1 MSTLLNWLLPRKAPQ
16 QIDCIPW
23 EIELK
28 RWASS
33 EWIEYQTWL
42 FRHAFV
48 SLHDWK
54 SLRSE
59 AQSWQEKP
67 LFSLITPV
75 YNTPLK
81 LLFEC
86 IYSVRTQ
93 AYPYWELC
101 LVDDG
106 SSHKTTLAL
115 LDAMADEDKRLRVLH
130 LPQNQGICAAT
141 NAGLAMARGDY
152 VGFLDHDDRLAP
164 NALHAIAKS
173 IRQQPDTQVLYSD
186 RDMLSPRNTRFMH
199 LFKPGWSP
207 ETLLSGNY
215 LFHLLV
221 YRRDLLEQLGGVR
234 GEFEGSQD
242 YDLILRA
249 ADVQAKILHLPQV
262 LYHWRQ
268 HENSV
273 SLAHDAKAY
282 AYEAGTRAVQESLQR
297 RGLQGEVME
306 NPALWRGNYRVKLQ
320 NPKQSAQ
327 VMRWSERLDF
337 HNVQIN
343 SDIVILGEDIVAM
356 DEDSLLE
363 MQRWLQVDGV
373 GLVTGKLL
381 DNTQIVH
388 AGLVQRPGGEP
399 LALYAGHPE
408 TTPGYMAVTATVRN
422 VSSVHPAC
430 CAIRLEL
437 WQQLGGLNPDY
448 QSGYAL
454 LDFSLRALQAGHR
467 IVYTPF
473 ARFQTQSQDFSQDFG
488 PPQER
493 QRFAKTWENWLAK
506 GDPYYN
512 QWLTLEMND
521 MGLAL

>member
-1 MSTLLNWLLPRKAPQ
+1 MAALFNWLSSSKAPRQ
-16 QIDCIPW
+16 SDCIPQ

-28 RWASS
+28 RWATS
-33 EWIEYQTWL
+33 EWIEYQAWL
-42 FRHAFV
+42 FRHAFI

-54 SLRSE
+54 MLWFE
-59 AQSWQEKP
+59 AQDWQDKP
-67 LFSLITPV
+67 FFSLVTPI

-81 LLFEC
+81 VLFEC

-115 LDAMADEDKRLRVLH
+115 LDALANEDKRLRVLH
-130 LPQNQGICAAT
+130 LPENQGICAAT

-164 NALHAIAKS
+164 NALHAMAKS

-199 LFKPGWSP
+199 LFKPDWSP

-215 LFHLLV
+215 LFHLVV
-221 YRRDLLEQLGGVR
+221 YRRDLLKQLGGVR

-249 ADVQAKILHLPQV
+249 ADTQAKVLHLPQV

-268 HENSV
+268 HEQSV
-273 SLAHDAKAY
+273 SLDHNAKAY
-282 AYEAGTRAVQESLQR
+282 AYEAGIRAVEESLQR
-297 RGLQGEVME
+297 CGLQGEVEE
-306 NPALWRGNYRVKLQ
+306 NPNLWRGNYRVKLK
-320 NPKQSAQ
+320 NPKQPAQ
-327 VMRWSERLDF
+327 IIRWSKNIDF
-337 HNVQIN
+337 HHMQPD
-343 SDIVILGEDIVAM
+343 SDMVILGENVAAM
-356 DEDSLLE
+356 DDDSLLE

-381 DNTQIVH
+381 DKTEIVH
-388 AGLVQRPGGEP
+388 AGLVQRPHAEP

-408 TTPGYMAVTATVRN
+408 TTSGYMAATAIVRN
-422 VSSVHPAC
+422 VSSVHPSC
-430 CAIRLEL
+430 CAISLKL

-454 LDFSLRALQAGHR
+454 LDFSLRALQAGYR

-473 ARFQTQSQDFSQDFG
+473 ARFQTQSPYFSKDFWPSQE
-488 PPQER
+488 Q
-493 QRFAKTWENWLAK
+493 QRFTNTWADWLAQ
-506 GDPYYN
+506 GDPYYSH
-512 QWLTLEMND
+512 WLTLEMND